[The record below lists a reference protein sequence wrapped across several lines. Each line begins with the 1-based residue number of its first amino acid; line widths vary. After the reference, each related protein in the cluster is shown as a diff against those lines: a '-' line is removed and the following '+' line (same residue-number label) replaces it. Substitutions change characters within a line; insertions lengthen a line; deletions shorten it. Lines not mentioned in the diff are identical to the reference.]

1 MLVPDLRCLCL
12 MEPDVSSTPDAARA
26 ATLFE
31 LTIVVNG
38 ETKSTRAIN
47 LAELIEQAG
56 YGGARVAT
64 ALNGTFVPARARPT
78 TRLKAGDHVE
88 IVAPRQGG

>member
-1 MLVPDLRCLCL
+1 
-12 MEPDVSSTPDAARA
+12 MEPDVSSTNGEARA
-26 ATLFE
+26 AAFVD

-47 LAELIEQAG
+47 LAELIDQAG
-56 YGGARVAT
+56 YGAARVAT